1 MLSSRTDAA
10 NLIEIDNIL
19 VEYGRVEIW
28 LVMNALLCVWYFNPR
43 IFTQA
48 RTLPKL
54 KIAASNGDL
63 CPAVVLTKRSE
74 LYLPIINFS

>member
-28 LVMNALLCVWYFNPR
+28 LVMKALLCVWYFNPR
-43 IFTQA
+43 IFTPGQDLA
-48 RTLPKL
+48 NAEDSGFKRRPSSGGCSDEEIGTLP
-54 KIAASNGDL
+54 SNN
-63 CPAVVLTKRSE
+63 K
-74 LYLPIINFS
+74 F

>member
-43 IFTQA
+43 IFTPGQDLA
-48 RTLPKL
+48 KAEDSGFKRRPLSGGCSDEEIGTLH
-54 KIAASNGDL
+54 SNN
-63 CPAVVLTKRSE
+63 K
-74 LYLPIINFS
+74 F

>member
-28 LVMNALLCVWYFNPR
+28 LVMNALLCVCIDVP
-43 IFTQA
+43 
-48 RTLPKL
+48 L
-54 KIAASNGDL
+54 KSER
-63 CPAVVLTKRSE
+63 VL
-74 LYLPIINFS
+74 

>member
-28 LVMNALLCVWYFNPR
+28 LVMNALLYVWYFNIR
-43 IFTQA
+43 IFTPRPGPCQ
-48 RTLPKL
+48 
-54 KIAASNGDL
+54 S
-63 CPAVVLTKRSE
+63 
-74 LYLPIINFS
+74 